1 MSGINLK
8 VLSALV
14 AVVVGLLVSS
24 PASAAWTVETVV
36 SAGDVGSAVSMDL
49 DSSGNPHIVYR
60 DRTAPSQIKYIVK
73 SGGAWGTPETVV
85 TSGYYNT
92 DLVLDSLSSP
102 HISYA
107 SASPYSPSYAY
118 KAGGVWQTKQVDTSG
133 TDTSIA
139 LGQDGLARI
148 SYVSSTPTLKYATWN
163 GTSFAKEPVDSSSS
177 VGRYNSLAIDSQ
189 GRPHIAY
196 RDGNLLALRYS
207 RWTGTAWSTGIVDWV
222 GDVGLFASL
231 ALSASDLPRIAY
243 YDNDNGY
250 LKYAYN
256 DGTTWYNET
265 VDDGSPDDDYV
276 GKYASLAIDSAGRPH
291 IAYYN
296 ESWGTLKYARW
307 DGSQWVIE
315 TITDPDGSSDYGVG
329 CSLHLDAL
337 DLPHIAYYD
346 NANADLKYAALPEP
360 ATLALVALGGLAL
373 LRRRTK

>member
-73 SGGAWGTPETVV
+73 SGAAWGTPETVV

-92 DLVLDSLSSP
+92 DLVLDSSSSP
-102 HISYA
+102 HVSYT
-107 SASPYSPSYAY
+107 SVNPYYPSYAY
-118 KAGGVWQTKQVDTSG
+118 KAGGVWQTKQVDWG
-133 TDTSIA
+133 GRDTSIA

-148 SYVSSTPTLKYATWN
+148 SYGFPTLNYATWN
-163 GTSFAKEPVDSSSS
+163 GTSFANESVDTASS
-177 VGRYNSLAIDSQ
+177 VGHNNSLAIDSQ

-196 RDGNLLALRYS
+196 RDDTLLALRYS
-207 RWTGTAWSTGIVDWV
+207 HWTGTAWSTGIVDWV
-222 GDVGLFASL
+222 GDVGRFASL

-265 VDDGSPDDDYV
+265 VDGGPGYDSV

-296 ESWGTLKYARW
+296 ESMGTLKYARW
-307 DGSQWVIE
+307 DGSQWLTE
-315 TITDPDGSSDYGVG
+315 TIVDPDGSYDYGVG

-337 DLPHIAYYD
+337 DVPHIAYYD
-346 NANADLKYAALPEP
+346 KDNGDLKYAELPEP
-360 ATLALVALGGLAL
+360 ATLALVALGGLATLL
-373 LRRRTK
+373 LRRRK